1 MSENTDLC
9 SIRIALLLVLTGLLF
24 GIAMGIGFG
33 VNEDYFKD
41 YINTGIA
48 ANPEVHDQKSAGKI
62 WRYAQRAHF
71 HSTGIAAFSL
81 GLVILVGMSSMRR
94 GMKKTS
100 SILVGLGALY
110 PLSWFSMFILA
121 PAIGRSAAHSHIL
134 TELITYVSIIGL
146 LAGLALLLGNLFL
159 GMFKA
164 E

>member
-1 MSENTDLC
+1 VSENSDL
-9 SIRIALLLVLTGLLF
+9 SSVRIAILLVLASLLF
-24 GIAMGIGFG
+24 GIVMGIGFG

-48 ANPEVHDQKSAGKI
+48 ANPEVHDQKSATKI

-81 GLVILVGMSSMRR
+81 GLVILIAMSSMKR

-100 SILVGLGALY
+100 SILVGLGSLY
-110 PLSWFSMFILA
+110 PLSWFSMFMLS
-121 PAIGRSAAHSHIL
+121 PAIGRSAAHNHIL
-134 TELITYVSIIGL
+134 TELFTYVSIGGL

-159 GMFKA
+159 GMFRA